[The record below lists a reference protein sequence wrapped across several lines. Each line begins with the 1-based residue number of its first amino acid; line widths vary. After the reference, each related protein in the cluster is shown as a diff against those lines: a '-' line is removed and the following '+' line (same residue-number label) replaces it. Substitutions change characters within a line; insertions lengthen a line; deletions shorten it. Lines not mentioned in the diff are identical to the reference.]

1 MLILTPAHR
10 ETLARHAESCYPNEA
25 CALLVGRSENDVR
38 TVSEVVI
45 VANAWQPSQWPDE
58 AGHSQRDRYLIA
70 PRDIAQTDR
79 AAHQRG
85 LDLIGVFHSHPDH
98 PSHPSATDLA
108 QAWPEMSYLIAAVYA
123 GRAISLQSWTIA
135 PTNYFHEE
143 KLVVNAQFDSEHS

>member
-10 ETLARHAESCYPNEA
+10 ETLARHAEACYPNEA
-25 CALLVGRSENDVR
+25 CALLVGRSENGIR
-38 TVSEVVI
+38 AVSEVVI
-45 VANAWQPSQWPDE
+45 VANAWQAGQSPDE

-98 PSHPSATDLA
+98 PSRPSATDLA

-123 GRAISLQSWTIA
+123 GHTTSLQSWRLCDDA
-135 PTNYFHEE
+135 FVEE
-143 KLVVNAQFDSEHS
+143 ALQP